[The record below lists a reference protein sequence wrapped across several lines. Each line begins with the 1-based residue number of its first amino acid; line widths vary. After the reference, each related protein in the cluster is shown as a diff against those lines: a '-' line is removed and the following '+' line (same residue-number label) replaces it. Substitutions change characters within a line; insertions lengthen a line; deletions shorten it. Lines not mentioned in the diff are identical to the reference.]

1 MKMFRNPD
9 YLGAI
14 VPGKL
19 PTYPFPKP
27 TLTLTSHLRQN
38 VGLVEG
44 RWTVSQ
50 KRIMIPY
57 LNTNESFLRSTS
69 NFSVF
74 VDHIQG

>member
-19 PTYPFPKP
+19 PTYPSPKP

-38 VGLVEG
+38 VGLGEG

-50 KRIMIPY
+50 ER
-57 LNTNESFLRSTS
+57 NTNESFLRSTS
-69 NFSVF
+69 NFSVLLPIF
-74 VDHIQG
+74 KVE